1 MVRAGRP
8 RSRGAS
14 SHNVVAPKQVHRS
27 SCVFVFIR
35 GLVKNPKL
43 VVGLMSGT
51 SLDGVDAALVR
62 IVRSEQDRSVRLEHF
77 ISNPY
82 PEEVRQALLRVAS
95 GQKVAAG
102 FISHLGVLLGRLY
115 LEAVKDVCR
124 TAGVPL
130 DRLDLIGSHG
140 QTIFHQSDPG
150 DFCGRQVASTLQIGE
165 AAVLVEET
173 GVTTVSD
180 FRPGDMAAGGTG
192 APLIPRVDYLLFRD
206 VRRGR
211 VMLNLGGIANL
222 TLLPPACG
230 IDEIQ
235 AFDSGPG
242 NMVIDALVRR
252 LAADSPGF
260 DAGGSLALS
269 GRPIPALLESL
280 LADPYFRRKPPKSA
294 GREQFGEAFVE
305 RMLAPSAGAADLV
318 CTAAEL
324 TARTVSDAVTAFTET
339 SHNWDRLLVSGGGV
353 HNAYLMRRLQDL
365 LPSLKVGPTDS
376 LGIPAD
382 AKEAIGF
389 AVLANE
395 TLELSAGNVPSATG
409 ARHPAILGKVTY
421 GRNYGRLRGIS

>member
-1 MVRAGRP
+1 M
-8 RSRGAS
+8 
-14 SHNVVAPKQVHRS
+14 
-27 SCVFVFIR
+27 
-35 GLVKNPKL
+35 KNPRL
-43 VVGLMSGT
+43 AVGLMSGT

-62 IVRSEQDRSVRLEHF
+62 IVRSQQDCSVRLKHF
-77 ISNPY
+77 ITNPY
-82 PEEVRQALLRVAS
+82 PEEVRRTLLRVAS
-95 GQKVAAG
+95 GQPIAAG

-115 LEAVKDVCR
+115 SEAVKDVCR
-124 TAGVPL
+124 AAGVPL

-165 AAVLVEET
+165 AAELVEQT

-180 FRPGDMAAGGTG
+180 FRPADMAAGGTG
-192 APLIPRVDYLLFRD
+192 APLIPLVDFLLFRD
-206 VRRGR
+206 PHRGR
-211 VMLNLGGIANL
+211 VLLNLGGIANL

-230 IDEIQ
+230 IDDIQ

-242 NMVIDALVRR
+242 NLVIDALVRR
-252 LAADSPGF
+252 LEADSPGF
-260 DAGGSLALS
+260 DAGGRLALS

-280 LADPYFRRKPPKSA
+280 LSDPYFRRTPPKSA

-305 RMLAPSAGAADLV
+305 RILAAGSSGAADLV

-324 TARTVSDAVTAFTET
+324 TARTVSDAVLGFTET
-339 SHNWDRLLVSGGGV
+339 THNWDRMLVSGGGV
-353 HNAYLMRRLQDL
+353 HNAYLMQRLQEL
-365 LPSLKVGPTDS
+365 LPNLEVAPTDS

-395 TLELSAGNVPSATG
+395 TLELAAGNVPSATG

-421 GRNYGRLRGIS
+421 GRNYGRLRGVS

>member
-1 MVRAGRP
+1 MKN
-8 RSRGAS
+8 SR
-14 SHNVVAPKQVHRS
+14 
-27 SCVFVFIR
+27 
-35 GLVKNPKL
+35 L

-62 IVRSEQDRSVRLEHF
+62 IVRSEQDCSVQLKHF
-77 ISNPY
+77 ITNPY
-82 PEEVRQALLRVAS
+82 PKEVGQAILRVAS
-95 GQKVAAG
+95 GLKVEAG

-115 LEAVKDVCR
+115 AEAVKDVCR
-124 TAGVPL
+124 TAGVPP

-140 QTIFHQSDPG
+140 QTIFHQSAPG
-150 DFCGRQVASTLQIGE
+150 DFCGRPVASTLQIGE
-165 AAVLVEET
+165 SAVLAEET

-180 FRPGDMAAGGTG
+180 FRPADMAAGGTG
-192 APLIPRVDYLLFRD
+192 APLIPLVDFLLFRHP
-206 VRRGR
+206 RMGR
-211 VMLNLGGIANL
+211 VLLNLGGIANL

-230 IDEIQ
+230 IDEIR

-252 LAADSPGF
+252 LEADSPGF
-260 DAGGSLALS
+260 DAGGRLALS

-280 LADPYFRRKPPKSA
+280 LADPYFRREPPKSA
-294 GREQFGEAFVE
+294 GREQFGEAFAE
-305 RMLAPSAGAADLV
+305 RMLAAAGSAGTADLV

-324 TARTVSDAVTAFTET
+324 TARTAGDAVLRHTET
-339 SHNWDRLLVSGGGV
+339 SPNWDRLLVSGGGV
-353 HNAYLMRRLQDL
+353 HNAYLMRRLQEL
-365 LPSLKVGPTDS
+365 LPDMKVAATDS
-376 LGIPAD
+376 MGIPAD

-395 TLELSAGNVPSATG
+395 TIELAAGNVPSATG

>member
-1 MVRAGRP
+1 MKT
-8 RSRGAS
+8 SR
-14 SHNVVAPKQVHRS
+14 
-27 SCVFVFIR
+27 
-35 GLVKNPKL
+35 L

-62 IVRSEQDRSVRLEHF
+62 IVRSERDCSVQLKHF
-77 ISNPY
+77 ITNPY
-82 PEEVRQALLRVAS
+82 PEEVRQALFRVAS
-95 GQKVAAG
+95 GQPVAPG

-115 LEAVKDVCR
+115 SEAVEDVCR
-124 TAGVPL
+124 AAGVPL

-192 APLIPRVDYLLFRD
+192 APLIPLVDFLLFRD
-206 VRRGR
+206 PQRGR
-211 VMLNLGGIANL
+211 VLLNLGGIANL

-230 IDEIQ
+230 IDEIR

-252 LAADSPGF
+252 LEADSPGF
-260 DAGGSLALS
+260 DAGGSLALA

-280 LADPYFRRKPPKSA
+280 LSDPYFRRRPPKSA

-305 RMLAPSAGAADLV
+305 RMLAAGSSGAADLV

-324 TARTVSDAVTAFTET
+324 TARTVSDAVRTYAET
-339 SHNWDRLLVSGGGV
+339 PPPL
-353 HNAYLMRRLQDL
+353 
-365 LPSLKVGPTDS
+365 GPTAGFRRRCAQRLPDAAPARSAAPVESGSHGLHGDS
-376 LGIPAD
+376 RRRQGGHRIR
-382 AKEAIGF
+382 G
-389 AVLANE
+389 
-395 TLELSAGNVPSATG
+395 TG
-409 ARHPAILGKVTY
+409 Q
-421 GRNYGRLRGIS
+421 

>member
-1 MVRAGRP
+1 MKN
-8 RSRGAS
+8 SR
-14 SHNVVAPKQVHRS
+14 
-27 SCVFVFIR
+27 
-35 GLVKNPKL
+35 L

-62 IVRSEQDRSVRLEHF
+62 IVRSEPDCSVQLKHF
-77 ISNPY
+77 ITNPY

-95 GQKVAAG
+95 GQTVPAG
-102 FISHLGVLLGRLY
+102 FISHLGILLGRLY
-115 LEAVKDVCR
+115 AEAVKDLCL
-124 TAGVPL
+124 ANGVPL

-140 QTIFHQSDPG
+140 QTVFHQSEPG
-150 DFCGRQVASTLQIGE
+150 DFCGRPVASTLQIGE

-192 APLIPRVDYLLFRD
+192 APLIPLVDFLLFRD
-206 VRRGR
+206 PRRGR
-211 VMLNLGGIANL
+211 VLLNLGGIANL
-222 TLLPPACG
+222 TLLPPACR
-230 IDEIQ
+230 IDEIV

-252 LAADSPGF
+252 LGANPRGF
-260 DAGGSLALS
+260 DAGGCLALA

-280 LADPYFRRKPPKSA
+280 LADPYFGRKPPKSA

-305 RMLAPSAGAADLV
+305 RILAAASGAPDLV

-324 TARTVSDAVTAFTET
+324 TARTVGDAVLGYTEA
-339 SHNWDRLLVSGGGV
+339 SEGWDRVLVSGGGV
-353 HNAYLMRRLQDL
+353 HNAYLMRRLQEL
-365 LPSLKVGPTDS
+365 LPHLKVAPTDS
-376 LGIPAD
+376 LGVPAD

-395 TLELSAGNVPSATG
+395 TLELAAGNVPSATG

>member
-1 MVRAGRP
+1 M
-8 RSRGAS
+8 
-14 SHNVVAPKQVHRS
+14 
-27 SCVFVFIR
+27 
-35 GLVKNPKL
+35 KNPRL
-43 VVGLMSGT
+43 AVGLMSGT

-62 IVRSEQDRSVRLEHF
+62 IVRSEQDCSVQLKHF
-77 ISNPY
+77 ITNPY
-82 PEEVRQALLRVAS
+82 PEEVRPALLRVAS
-95 GQKVAAG
+95 GQPVAAG

-115 LEAVKDVCR
+115 SEAVKDVCR
-124 TAGVPL
+124 AAGVPL

-165 AAVLVEET
+165 AAELVEQT

-180 FRPGDMAAGGTG
+180 FRPADMAAGGTG
-192 APLIPRVDYLLFRD
+192 APLIPLVEFLLFRD
-206 VRRGR
+206 PRRGR
-211 VMLNLGGIANL
+211 VLLNLGGIANL

-230 IDEIQ
+230 IDQIR

-242 NMVIDALVRR
+242 NMVIDALVRH
-252 LAADSPGF
+252 LELDSRGF

-280 LADPYFRRKPPKSA
+280 LSDPYFRRTPPKSA

-305 RMLAPSAGAADLV
+305 RILAAGPSGAADLV

-324 TARTVSDAVTAFTET
+324 TARTVSDAVLGFTET
-339 SHNWDRLLVSGGGV
+339 THNWDRMLVSGGGV
-353 HNAYLMRRLQDL
+353 HNAYLMQRLQEL
-365 LPSLKVGPTDS
+365 LPDLKVAPTDS

-395 TLELSAGNVPSATG
+395 TLELAAGNVPSATG

-421 GRNYGRLRGIS
+421 GGNYSRLRGIS

>member
-1 MVRAGRP
+1 MKN
-8 RSRGAS
+8 SR
-14 SHNVVAPKQVHRS
+14 
-27 SCVFVFIR
+27 
-35 GLVKNPKL
+35 L

-62 IVRSEQDRSVRLEHF
+62 IVRSEQDCSVQLKRF
-77 ISNPY
+77 ISTPY
-82 PEEVRQALLRVAS
+82 PEEVRRALLKVAS
-95 GQKVAAG
+95 GQPGPAA

-115 LEAVKDVCR
+115 AEAVKEVCR
-124 TAGVPL
+124 AARVPL

-150 DFCGRQVASTLQIGE
+150 DFCGRPVASTLQIGE

-180 FRPGDMAAGGTG
+180 FRPADMAAGGTG
-192 APLIPRVDYLLFRD
+192 APLIPLADFLLFRD
-206 VRRGR
+206 ARMGR
-211 VMLNLGGIANL
+211 VLLNLGGIANL

-230 IDEIQ
+230 INEII
-235 AFDSGPG
+235 AYDSGPG
-242 NMVIDALVRR
+242 NMVTDALVRR
-252 LAADSPGF
+252 LEADSPGF
-260 DAGGSLALS
+260 DAGGRLALS
-269 GRPIPALLESL
+269 GRPVPALLESL
-280 LADPYFRRKPPKSA
+280 LADPYFRREPPKSA

-305 RMLAPSAGAADLV
+305 RMLAAAGSSGAPDLV

-324 TARTVSDAVTAFTET
+324 TARTVSDAVLRFTET
-339 SHNWDRLLVSGGGV
+339 SHNWDRVLVSGGGV
-353 HNAYLMRRLQDL
+353 HNAYLMRRLQVL
-365 LPSLKVGPTDS
+365 LPNLKVVPTDS
-376 LGIPAD
+376 MGIPAD

-395 TLELSAGNVPSATG
+395 TVELAAGNVPSATG